1 MTTGQP
7 STNDVELEFRS
18 VRGRS
23 FLGGQ
28 YVSYPYHITRMLYE
42 DIDEQTVPKLILQ
55 SLSGGVYQGEH
66 LSHSF
71 ALGPSARVDLR
82 TQGSTIVQNA
92 QGSVASSTTDI
103 RVSTGS
109 SIIYV
114 PEPQIIFNG
123 ADFTNTVKVR
133 GVEAAAHVVV
143 ADSFL
148 AYDPVVDSAAADFRF
163 TMFNAFF
170 DSQGNELVID
180 KSIVHGASHQQAM
193 NGYQA
198 YVSFMFHGKDFNEAF
213 LTECCR
219 ENEQFAAE
227 AAFSALPQN
236 SGYVIKALAADG
248 AALSQVLD
256 HVRDKSLLVVNSKSS
271 ATSEVSP
278 TS

>member
-1 MTTGQP
+1 
-7 STNDVELEFRS
+7 DVELEFRS

-28 YVSYPYHITRMLYE
+28 NVSYPNHITRMLYE
-42 DIDEQTVPKLILQ
+42 DIDVQTAPKQILQ
-55 SLSGGVYQGEH
+55 SRSSGVLHGED
-66 LSHSF
+66 LWNSVVLRP
-71 ALGPSARVDLR
+71 ADRVDLR

-148 AYDPVVDSAAADFRF
+148 AYDPVVDSAAADF
-163 TMFNAFF
+163 
-170 DSQGNELVID
+170 
-180 KSIVHGASHQQAM
+180 
-193 NGYQA
+193 
-198 YVSFMFHGKDFNEAF
+198 
-213 LTECCR
+213 
-219 ENEQFAAE
+219 
-227 AAFSALPQN
+227 
-236 SGYVIKALAADG
+236 
-248 AALSQVLD
+248 
-256 HVRDKSLLVVNSKSS
+256 
-271 ATSEVSP
+271 
-278 TS
+278 